1 VPVVGDPP
9 GMAPIAGFG
18 AAQCLRSAAHENLGA
33 HDRHLGENEKRNFGA
48 QAMQNC
54 DSATAPVRRR
64 CSCIIYSNYA
74 RATSCIEVVKTWMPA
89 TSAGMT
95 VVRFVPGMTV
105 ETQCVSIRHGRA

>member
-1 VPVVGDPP
+1 MKTWARTTAVWAKTKKGTSVRRRCK
-9 GMAPIAGFG
+9 IATVL
-18 AAQCLRSAAHENLGA
+18 A
-33 HDRHLGENEKRNFGA
+33 
-48 QAMQNC
+48 
-54 DSATAPVRRR
+54 APVRRR

-105 ETQCVSIRHGRA
+105 ETQ